1 MSHPPGTGGI
11 CSPPVSTI
19 FYNVGVKYF
28 NLFALFFLLAAP
40 AKAAVVAVY
49 HTSDAHGWYSARPA
63 LWDKENSTRTIGG
76 FAAIAAL
83 LAKET
88 TPYLLLDA
96 GDTFQ
101 GTPEGIFTRG
111 QASVTLM
118 NQLGYAAGVPGN
130 HDYDYG
136 EPVLKAMISSAAYAM
151 LGANVYYKDGRHA
164 DYLEPYKIFERNG
177 RRIAVLGL
185 AGAHTA
191 TNTLPAYV
199 NHLEFRPEAAE
210 AAARLPELKKE
221 NPDAVIVL
229 AHLGLDENISLKR
242 LDISTWTFPVAP
254 AGTLQIARA
263 APGIDLLL
271 GGHNHT
277 GLLRGWRDPVSGTWF
292 GESNYGLSYITRAEL
307 TFDDATGK
315 LTDIKVRLLEPWTD
329 QTGEDP
335 AVLKTV
341 AGFNA
346 VVDQAMG
353 RTVGEART
361 DIGFS
366 PEGLDSPIGNLL
378 CDLTLQATGAE
389 LAFHNT
395 KGVRSE
401 LRRGPVQLRHIYQ
414 AVPFDNT
421 IITMRLTGAQVRR
434 LLMDNLRGSWAYI
447 QVAGL
452 EVAYR
457 PGKDER
463 PAKLSVKR
471 KGREIRDKDI
481 FTVATNSY
489 LAGGGNNG
497 EAFDGGLDRVDTMLA
512 VRDLFIKAFEAGPVS
527 APATGR
533 IKRIK

>member
-1 MSHPPGTGGI
+1 M
-11 CSPPVSTI
+11 
-19 FYNVGVKYF
+19 
-28 NLFALFFLLAAP
+28 
-40 AKAAVVAVY
+40 VAVY

-76 FAAIAAL
+76 FPAIAAM

-136 EPVLKAMISSAAYAM
+136 EPVLKAMISSATYAM
-151 LGANVYYKDGRHA
+151 LGANIYYKDGRHV
-164 DYLEPYKIFERNG
+164 DYLKPYKIFERNG

-185 AGAHTA
+185 AGTHTA

-199 NHLEFRPEAAE
+199 NHLEFRPEAAT
-210 AAARLPELKKE
+210 AAALLPEIKKE

-229 AHLGLDENISLKR
+229 AHLGLDERLSLKR
-242 LDISTWTFPVAP
+242 IDISSWTFAVPP
-254 AGTLQIARA
+254 PGTLEIARA
-263 APGIDLLL
+263 AAGIDLLL

-277 GLLRGWRDPVSGTWF
+277 GLLKGWRDPVSGTWF

-315 LTDIKVRLLEPWTD
+315 LTDIKVRLVEPWTD
-329 QTGEDP
+329 QVGEAP

-346 VVDQAMG
+346 DVEQAMG

-366 PEGLDSPIGNLL
+366 AEGSDSPIGNLL
-378 CDLTLQATGAE
+378 CDLTLQAVNTD

-395 KGVRSE
+395 KGIRAE
-401 LRRGPVQLRHIYQ
+401 LRKGPVQLRHIYQ

-421 IITMRLTGAQVRR
+421 IVTMRLNGAQIRK
-434 LLMDNLRGSWAYI
+434 LLADNLRSDWSYI
-447 QVAGL
+447 QLAGV

-457 PGKDER
+457 PG
-463 PAKLSVKR
+463 PQGPTKLSVKR
-471 KGREIRDKDI
+471 HGREIKDKEV

-497 EAFDGGLDRVDTMLA
+497 DVFGGGQDIKDTMLA
-512 VRDLFIKAFEAGPVS
+512 VRDLFIHAFEAGPVS

-533 IKRIK
+533 IKRLK